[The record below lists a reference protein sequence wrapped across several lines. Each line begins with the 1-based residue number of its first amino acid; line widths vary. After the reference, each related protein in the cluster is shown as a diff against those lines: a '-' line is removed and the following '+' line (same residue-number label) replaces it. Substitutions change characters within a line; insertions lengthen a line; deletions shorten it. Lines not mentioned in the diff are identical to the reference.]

1 MTSRT
6 GGIAPAESSYG
17 ESGAVLAK
25 PAGRSRFALGSWSL
39 RRRMYA
45 ILALMW
51 LGMIAL
57 VVIMSLSARATL
69 YEEREA
75 SLRDIVSMASSL
87 FQRYAERVEAGEF
100 SREEGLDRAL
110 GALSGMRFDGD
121 NYIFAFDDQSRVLY
135 HPRRERGQDM
145 SGFTDPDGLA
155 IYSELVDIT
164 RTSGS
169 GFLDY
174 RAARGAEGGPLLP
187 KLAYVERFA
196 PWGVNLAA
204 GVYTNDIR
212 EAFLEKLITFGL
224 ILLVIGAVLTLAF
237 VLLYR
242 NIYRDL
248 GGEPKYAIERV
259 REIAE
264 GHFDRPLALRGNDRS
279 SLLFHIESMRAEL
292 AATIADIRSASESI
306 DNGSREIAA
315 GNNDLSS
322 RTEQQAASLEET
334 ASSMEEL
341 TATVR
346 QNADNA
352 GQATQLSG
360 QALEEMESGREVIG
374 RVVTTMGE
382 IHESSGRINE
392 IITMIDSIAFQTNLL
407 ALNASVEA
415 ARAGEHGRGFAVV
428 AGEVR
433 NLASRSASAASE
445 IRELIGRSVSQVE
458 SGSELVLEADSS
470 INRIAESARRVN
482 DLMSEIAAASK
493 EQSNGIEQV
502 NQAVTQM
509 DQVTQQNA
517 ALVEEAAA
525 AASSLEDQASRLYQ
539 SVSRFSI

>member
-1 MTSRT
+1 
-6 GGIAPAESSYG
+6 
-17 ESGAVLAK
+17 
-25 PAGRSRFALGSWSL
+25 
-39 RRRMYA
+39 MYLL
-45 ILALMW
+45 LALIW
-51 LGMIAL
+51 AGMLLLTA
-57 VVIMSLSARATL
+57 MMAWNARNTIF
-69 YEEREA
+69 EEREKQ
-75 SLRDIVSMASSL
+75 LRATVAMAETL
-87 FQRYAERVEAGEF
+87 FAGFHERAADDPF
-100 SREEGLDRAL
+100 SQESGLTRAL
-110 GALSGMRFDGD
+110 DALSVMRFGNDLQ
-121 NYIFAFDDQSRVLY
+121 NYIFAFDDELKILY
-135 HPRRERGQDM
+135 HPRREVGQDM
-145 SGFTDPDGLA
+145 SSTGDGA
-155 IYSELVDIT
+155 VGNIYSVLGEKAMA
-164 RTSGS
+164 SGS
-169 GFLDY
+169 GFVNYADDTPDPETGDTVY
-174 RAARGAEGGPLLP
+174 

-196 PWGVNLAA
+196 PWQVNLAA
-204 GVYTNDIR
+204 SVKVNDIR
-212 EAFLEKLITFGL
+212 NAFRNTLMLYLTL
-224 ILLVIGAVLTLAF
+224 MVIIGGFVTLAF

-242 NIYRDL
+242 SISRSL
-248 GGEPKYAIERV
+248 GGEPNYAVERV

-264 GHFDRPLALRGNDRS
+264 GHFDRKMTLRGNDRS
-279 SLLFHIESMRAEL
+279 SLLFHIESMRAQL

-306 DNGSREIAA
+306 DTGSREIAA

-341 TATVR
+341 TSTVR

-374 RVVTTMGE
+374 RVVTTMGD
-382 IHESSGRINE
+382 IRESSGRINE

-458 SGSELVLEADSS
+458 SGSELVTEADSS